1 MKRKPSEALA
11 WSNGS
16 RIPETVKTAA
26 DLIEVFKPVR
36 TSRIGSGGINFSA
49 ALLRHD

>member
-11 WSNGS
+11 WSDGG
-16 RIPETVKTAA
+16 RTPETIKTAA
-26 DLIEVFKPVR
+26 DLTKVFKPVR
-36 TSRIGSGGINFSA
+36 TGRIGSGGINFTA